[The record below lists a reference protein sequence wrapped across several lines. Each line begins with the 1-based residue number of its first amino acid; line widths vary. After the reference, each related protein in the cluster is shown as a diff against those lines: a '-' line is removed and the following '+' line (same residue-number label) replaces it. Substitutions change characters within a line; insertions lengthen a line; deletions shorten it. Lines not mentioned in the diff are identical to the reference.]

1 MFHRSRSK
9 NIKDEEMKKTS
20 FIFEN
25 LKLKDFFKE
34 REFIEIIDGSD
45 SKKFDLVLS
54 FIEKEKIISIDTE
67 HYKEADNKIKTSTIQ
82 ISLLRI
88 IYIFDI
94 FKIRESEYKEKMMG
108 KINDIFKSQCVL
120 KLSYDP
126 VQDLKILNYTNEYK
140 GFECFNRVLD
150 ISEVKQELVEKK
162 SDIKIK
168 GLKVYLL
175 FYQYFFF
182 IILGASG
189 AYI

>member
-9 NIKDEEMKKTS
+9 NSREEGMKKT
-20 FIFEN
+20 FFFEN

-34 REFIEIIDGSD
+34 KEFIEIIDGSD
-45 SKKFDLVLS
+45 SKKFDLVIS
-54 FIEKEKIISIDTE
+54 FIEKEKIVSIDTE

-82 ISLLRI
+82 ISLFRI

-94 FKIRESEYKEKMMG
+94 LKIRESEHKDKMMG

-140 GFECFNRVLD
+140 GFECYNRVLD
-150 ISEVKQELVEKK
+150 MSEVKQEFVEKK
-162 SDIKIK
+162 TDIKIK
-168 GLKVYLL
+168 GLKVIL
-175 FYQYFFF
+175 FYF
-182 IILGASG
+182 
-189 AYI
+189 